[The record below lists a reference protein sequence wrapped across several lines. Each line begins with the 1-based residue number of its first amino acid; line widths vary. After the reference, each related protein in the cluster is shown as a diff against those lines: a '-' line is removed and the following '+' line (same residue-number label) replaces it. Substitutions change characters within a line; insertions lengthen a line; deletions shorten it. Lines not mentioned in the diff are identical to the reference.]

1 MNFFILIVSLFLFFI
16 PFNPVS
22 AFDIDYDGYIK
33 TGSQYIFDSPP
44 MHKDFDSEL
53 NAHVGLEGN
62 ILKKNEWAL
71 DYEIESEASQVDGP
85 SVQSGLRSETDVGL
99 HRAWLRLSN
108 DSLQFR
114 GGRQEIL
121 FGDGVMFQPLGLF
134 DTRDIS
140 GVIPK
145 AHGVDSIRATWFLSD
160 VSFLE
165 TWLVPAKK
173 GTALISGIRA
183 DLLLG
188 EIETGVVLQYHPKSD
203 LDDFSGYKQEMI
215 QIGYHLKGEHEVGF
229 WNESRLDI
237 EMEPSSPVQFDT
249 VLGIDYTFEVGKGLH
264 VLVEYFFTTRQQEFT
279 LSDSKEQKTYHQIG
293 FSMDQPVGIDIK
305 WQVFSF
311 YDFRDRSFQMVP
323 QIEYSITD
331 DLFLYLHGKI
341 GGDINGN
348 KSNGRLYQRTDS
360 FSGTESSIGL
370 TLANYF

>member
-1 MNFFILIVSLFLFFI
+1 
-16 PFNPVS
+16 
-22 AFDIDYDGYIK
+22 
-33 TGSQYIFDSPP
+33 

-53 NAHVGLEGN
+53 NAHVGLDGN

-85 SVQSGLRSETDVGL
+85 SVQSRLRSETDVDL

-108 DSLQFR
+108 DFLQFR

-145 AHGVDSIRATWFLSD
+145 AHGVDSVRATWFLSD

-188 EIETGVVLQYHPKSD
+188 KSK
-203 LDDFSGYKQEMI
+203 L
-215 QIGYHLKGEHEVGF
+215 V
-229 WNESRLDI
+229 
-237 EMEPSSPVQFDT
+237 SS
-249 VLGIDYTFEVGKGLH
+249 
-264 VLVEYFFTTRQQEFT
+264 
-279 LSDSKEQKTYHQIG
+279 S
-293 FSMDQPVGIDIK
+293 
-305 WQVFSF
+305 
-311 YDFRDRSFQMVP
+311 
-323 QIEYSITD
+323 SITRN
-331 DLFLYLHGKI
+331 LIWMIFLVTSRK
-341 GGDINGN
+341 
-348 KSNGRLYQRTDS
+348 
-360 FSGTESSIGL
+360 
-370 TLANYF
+370 